1 MPNRTSP
8 VGAPVEETVV
18 VNDNS
23 QMLVALTRMEA
34 KMDVGFAQVVAD
46 NKKHSADLVDHEARI
61 RTLEQTP
68 TVSPRTLW
76 TTVTAGGGFIVALLT
91 IIEKFVGVR

>member
-1 MPNRTSP
+1 MIENENP
-8 VGAPVEETVV
+8 VTTPVDT
-18 VNDNS
+18 S

-46 NKKHSADLVDHEARI
+46 NKKHSEELTDHEARI

-76 TTVTAGGGFIVALLT
+76 TTITAGGGLVVAIMSIV
-91 IIEKFVGVR
+91 EKLVGG